1 MAQGSVKV
9 YPQEILLLFIS
20 VRGWV
25 DPRAIV
31 RWERLYQ
38 WNVPMTPS
46 RIEPAT
52 FRFVAQHLNHCV
64 TAFPAVLRVRVLN
77 LIFFYK
83 TVIYHFVYCVM
94 TDVFLIVLKLHG
106 MFWLTLIK
114 LVSILMITMQ
124 KKLSAK
130 NVFANLL
137 YRLCIY
143 LYMYRDFPQV
153 PSHFHI

>member
-1 MAQGSVKV
+1 
-9 YPQEILLLFIS
+9 
-20 VRGWV
+20 
-25 DPRAIV
+25 
-31 RWERLYQ
+31 
-38 WNVPMTPS
+38 
-46 RIEPAT
+46 
-52 FRFVAQHLNHCV
+52 
-64 TAFPAVLRVRVLN
+64 VRVLN